1 VTPTWP
7 GAAIVAVVEPEIVVF
22 ASEIAVMITVAG
34 FGAVAG
40 AV

>member
-1 VTPTWP
+1 M
-7 GAAIVAVVEPEIVVF
+7 VAVVEPEIVVF
-22 ASEIAVMITVAG
+22 EREIAVITTVAG